1 MGKVEL
7 LMPGRG
13 YSSVAVVTGSVKT
26 VYIGG
31 QNAVDESGNIVGKG
45 DFVQQVEQVFRNL
58 ETALAAGGAKL
69 EHIIKWNIY
78 AVEGTSAEAGFAV
91 FQRMWGSRPN
101 LPLITVV
108 FVAGL
113 AHPDFLVELDA
124 VAVVPD

>member
-1 MGKVEL
+1 MGNVEL

-13 YSSVAVVTGSVKT
+13 YSSVAVVSGSVKT

-78 AVEGTSAEAGFAV
+78 AVEGTSAETGFAV

-108 FVAGL
+108 FVSGL
-113 AHPDFLVELDA
+113 AHPDFLIELDA
-124 VAVVPD
+124 IAIVPD

>member
-7 LMPGRG
+7 LMPVRG

-58 ETALAAGGAKL
+58 ETVLAAGGAKL

-101 LPLITVV
+101 LPLITGV